1 MNEVEKKEII
11 MYNTLISKQFPA
23 LLENLL
29 DPNLPRPVSLHAPT
43 NIGENS
49 VQIDIELAIPGYSKE
64 LLDINLDDMN
74 ILTVVG
80 KSPEEK
86 RDNNLSFRRKEIT
99 IKPFKRSFRLGKE
112 IERTGIQASYN
123 DGILRIMVPKIAE
136 NIKKEALSIS
146 VK

>member
-1 MNEVEKKEII
+1 
-11 MYNTLISKQFPA
+11 MYNTIISKPFPA

-29 DPNLPRPVSLHAPT
+29 DSNLSKPERLQAPL

-49 VQIDIELAIPGYSKE
+49 DQIDIELAIPGYSKD
-64 LLDINLDDMN
+64 LIDINLDDMN
-74 ILTVVG
+74 ILTIVG

-86 RDNNLSFRRKEIT
+86 SPKNKTFRRKEIHVT
-99 IKPFKRSFRLGKE
+99 PFKRSFRLGKE

-136 NIKKEALSIS
+136 NAKKEAMSIS

>member
-1 MNEVEKKEII
+1 
-11 MYNTLISKQFPA
+11 MYNTIISKPFPA

-29 DPNLPRPVSLHAPT
+29 DSNLSKTGRTQAPV

-49 VQIDIELAIPGYSKE
+49 DQIDIEMAVPGYSKE
-64 LLDINLDDMN
+64 LIDINLDDMN
-74 ILTVVG
+74 ILTIVG

-86 RDNNLSFRRKEIT
+86 SPKNKTFRRKEIHVT
-99 IKPFKRSFRLGKE
+99 PFNRSFRLGKE

-136 NIKKEALSIS
+136 NTKKEAMSIS

>member
-1 MNEVEKKEII
+1 

-74 ILTVVG
+74 ILTIVG

-86 RDNNLSFRRKEIT
+86 STKHLSFRRKEIIT
-99 IKPFKRSFRLGKE
+99 KPFKRSFRLGKE
-112 IERTGIQASYN
+112 IERIGIQASYH
-123 DGILRIMVPKIAE
+123 DGILRIVVPKNPE
-136 NIKKEALSIS
+136 NPKQEALFIS
-146 VK
+146 VQ

>member
-1 MNEVEKKEII
+1 
-11 MYNTLISKQFPA
+11 MYNTIISKPFPA
-23 LLENLL
+23 LLENLI
-29 DPNLPRPVSLHAPT
+29 DSNLSSSGRPQAPI

-49 VQIDIELAIPGYSKE
+49 AQIDIEMAVPGYSKE
-64 LLDINLDDMN
+64 LIDINLDDMN
-74 ILTVVG
+74 ILTIIG
-80 KSPEEK
+80 KSPEDK
-86 RDNNLSFRRKEIT
+86 SPKNQTFRRKEIHVS
-99 IKPFKRSFRLGKE
+99 PFKRSFRLGKE

>member
-1 MNEVEKKEII
+1 
-11 MYNTLISKQFPA
+11 MYNTIISKPFPA

-29 DPNLPRPVSLHAPT
+29 DSNLSRTGRPQAPL

-49 VQIDIELAIPGYSKE
+49 DQIDIELAIPGYSKD

-74 ILTVVG
+74 ILTIVG

-86 RDNNLSFRRKEIT
+86 SPKNKTFRRKEIHVT
-99 IKPFKRSFRLGKE
+99 PFNRSFRLGKE

-136 NIKKEALSIS
+136 NTKKEAMSIS
-146 VK
+146 LK